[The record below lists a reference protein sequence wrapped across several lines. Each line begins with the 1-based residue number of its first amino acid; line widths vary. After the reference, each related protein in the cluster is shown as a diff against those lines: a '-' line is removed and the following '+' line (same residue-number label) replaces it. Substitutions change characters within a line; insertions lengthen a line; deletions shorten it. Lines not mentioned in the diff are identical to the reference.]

1 MSILIK
7 NMEMPKCCDVCQ
19 FCAWSSFHQT
29 AACEVHDNEPC
40 FDDFSV
46 EYRKKR
52 SNICPLVKFSKNE
65 DAISRQGAIDVAFDI
80 FPDDEY
86 FREQFVKSI
95 EALPSTQPENI
106 RCKDCKY
113 AINNGTSEMMCKNSR
128 TRVVDTNNNFGC
140 IFAERRTNE

>member
-1 MSILIK
+1 MPNKCSECPFCNLAGKRMERLLCMFTLKSEVRELI
-7 NMEMPKCCDVCQ
+7 
-19 FCAWSSFHQT
+19 
-29 AACEVHDNEPC
+29 DNRLPE
-40 FDDFSV
+40 
-46 EYRKKR
+46 
-52 SNICPLVKFSKNE
+52 CPLVELPENE